1 MKVCTELPY
10 EVEVV
15 EHALIEM
22 PDGCRLSATL
32 RLPVGAGP
40 APAIVEYVPYAKR
53 HMLAARDAIMHGWF
67 AGQGFASVRV
77 DLRGSG
83 ESEGVLV
90 DEYLEQELADGE
102 RVIAWV
108 AAQPWCTGAVGLIG
122 KSWGGFNAL
131 QLAARRPAALG
142 AIVTVCST
150 DDRYADDVHY
160 MGGCLLGD
168 NLSWASVMLGLNAL
182 PPDRALVG
190 EAWREMWFARL
201 GGSGLWV
208 STWLRHQRRD
218 AYWRHGSVCEDYGAI
233 ECPVLAV
240 GGWADGYSNA
250 VFRLIEHLDGPRMGL
265 VGPWSHHYP
274 HQGTPGPAI
283 GFLQGCRRFFD
294 RWLRGGEG
302 EGEAEP
308 TLRVF
313 LQHSAPP
320 RTRYAERA
328 GVWVAE
334 AWPSPRVEPRR
345 WVLAPGHRLVP
356 GGAGGRTRDYP
367 VRSPLSVGA
376 HAGKWWS
383 YGVAPDLPGDQRED
397 DGGSLV
403 FEGEPAKA
411 PLQLLGAPVAEL
423 VLRSDRPVAQVVV
436 RLSDVAPDRRATR
449 ISYGVLN
456 LTHRDSHAEPE
467 PLVVGRWYRVR
478 VPLNALGQVV
488 AAGHRL
494 RVSISTCYWPL
505 VWPSPRPAQLTVRA
519 GESVLW
525 LPVRTPPRVEAPV
538 VFEPAEGAAP
548 PVITTVE
555 AGAHRWQ
562 LVRDL
567 GAERSSLLVTDD
579 AGVERFEAIGLDVGG
594 WCSERYTFGGGG
606 EVEAEVRGRRALRRG
621 GSGVEVTTRTVMT
634 SDADR
639 FRVEATVEAVEDGRR
654 VHRQDW
660 SETIERDL
668 V

>member
-1 MKVCTELPY
+1 MKVCTELPHA
-10 EVEVV
+10 VEVV
-15 EHALIEM
+15 EHAVIEM
-22 PDGCRLSATL
+22 PDGCRLSAKL
-32 RLPVGAGP
+32 WLPVGAGP

-67 AGQGFASVRV
+67 AGHGYVSVRL

-90 DEYLEQELADGE
+90 DEYLEQELADAE

-108 AAQPWCTGAVGLIG
+108 AAQPWCSGAVAMIG

-131 QLAARRPAALG
+131 QVAARRPPALR
-142 AIVTVCST
+142 AIVTACST

-168 NLSWASVMLGLNAL
+168 NLSWASVMFGLNAL

-190 EAWREMWFARL
+190 AAWREMWMQRL
-201 GGSGLWV
+201 HGSGLWV

-233 ECPVLAV
+233 ACPVLAV
-240 GGWADGYSNA
+240 GGWADGYTNA
-250 VFRLIEHLDGPRMGL
+250 VFRLLEHLDGPRMGL

-283 GFLQGCRRFFD
+283 GFLQVCRRFFD
-294 RWLRGGEG
+294 RWLRGVDDGES
-302 EGEAEP
+302 AP
-308 TLRVF
+308 PLRVF

-334 AWPSPRVEPRR
+334 QWPSPRVESRP
-345 WVLAPGHRLVP
+345 WTLAAGHRLVA
-356 GGAGGRTRDYP
+356 GAERGRARDYA
-367 VRSPLSVGA
+367 VQSPLSVGA
-376 HAGKWWS
+376 AAGKWWS
-383 YGVAPDLPGDQRED
+383 YGVAPDLPGDQRLD

-403 FEGEPAKA
+403 FEGEPLAA
-411 PLQLLGAPVAEL
+411 PLQLLGTPTVVL

-436 RLSDVAPDRRATR
+436 RLSDAGPDRRSTR
-449 ISYGVLN
+449 VSYGVLN
-456 LTHRDSHAEPE
+456 LTHRDSHADPA
-467 PLVVGRWYRVR
+467 PLAVGRWYRVR
-478 VPLNALGQVV
+478 VPLNALGQIV

-494 RVSISTCYWPL
+494 RVSISTGYWPL

-525 LPVRTPPRVEAPV
+525 LPVRTPPAVEAAV
-538 VFEPAEGAAP
+538 VFDAAEGAAP
-548 PVITTVE
+548 PVITSVE
-555 AGAHRWQ
+555 AGASDWRV
-562 LVRDL
+562 VRAL
-567 GAERSSLLVTDD
+567 GAERSSLRVTDD
-579 AGVERFEAIGLDVGG
+579 MGVERLEAIGLEVGG
-594 WCSERYTFGGGG
+594 WCSERYSHTEAG
-606 EVEAEVRGRRALRRG
+606 EVEAEVRGRRVMRREG
-621 GSGVEVTTRTVMT
+621 EGVEVATRTVMT
-634 SDADR
+634 CDAEC
-639 FRVEATVEAVEDGRR
+639 FRVEATLEAHAAGRR
-654 VHRQDW
+654 VYGQAW
-660 SETIERDL
+660 SEVIERDL
-668 V
+668 L